1 MYYCIVCG
9 QKMVWRC
16 DYDPE
21 DLGYTGAGIVNACS
35 CHSCQLEHSV
45 VCLEG
50 EPPVILLHNLEEE

>member
-21 DLGYTGAGIVNACS
+21 DLGYTGAGIVMP
-35 CHSCQLEHSV
+35 V
-45 VCLEG
+45 V
-50 EPPVILLHNLEEE
+50 VILVN